1 MWETVQNFIS
11 PSQFIPHG
19 HCYLWKPSLVGLHLV
34 SDLLIAIAY
43 FSIPSLLIYF
53 VCKRKD
59 VPFHKVF
66 FLFSAFIILCGLG
79 HLLEVWTLWHPAYW
93 LTGIESAFTALVSCY
108 TALQMVN
115 LLPQFLALRTP
126 EQLEALN
133 AELEREIVEKQNA
146 ELALR
151 QAYEELE
158 IRVQERTF
166 ELTAANQA
174 LETEIRERI
183 AAELALRE
191 SEVRLKTNKD
201 FLDRVLNALSDP
213 IFVKNRQHRW
223 TMFNEAFCQLIG
235 YPREE
240 LMNKSDYDFLLPE
253 EAAACW
259 QYDDLVFTTGIEHE
273 MEEELTDRSGKIHTI
288 LTKKIAFED
297 RDNEQVLVGII
308 RDISDRKRAEL
319 ALQQQAAAMAAVN
332 DGIAIIDGEDKYVYL
347 NEAYV
352 RLFGYKSEQELLGET
367 WQNLYEISEIERF
380 KKELATEFA
389 KSGNCR
395 LEVTG
400 KRQNGSYFPQEMTMT
415 KIDDNSS
422 VCVVRDISDRKKVE
436 STLREIADRERAIAR
451 VIQRMRQTLD
461 IQQIF
466 SATTQEL
473 RQAVQCDRVLVY
485 RFNPDWS
492 GELVAES
499 VAKGWNLLVDQQ
511 STQKE
516 LTQQT
521 ELTKVAVSK
530 EECTIKTLDSADN
543 QIQDTYLQETQGG
556 IYRSGTSY
564 RCVTDIYTANFDDCY
579 LELLAKLQARAY
591 IVVPIFCGNQLWGLL
606 ATYQNSA
613 PRKWQEAEIK
623 MVVQIGNQLGVAL
636 QQAELL
642 TKTQQQ
648 SVELM
653 KAKEIADAANRAKSE
668 FLANMSHEL
677 RTPLNAILGFTQVMN
692 RDKTLANEHQESLGI
707 ISRSGEHLLELIN
720 EILEMSKIEAGRVTL
735 NENDF
740 DLHCL
745 LANLEEMFKLKAQ
758 NKHLN
763 LNFNCNSEVPKYIK
777 TDEAKLRQVLINLLS
792 NGIKFT
798 EFGYVDL
805 QVYLEN
811 QSLQQLET
819 TQLLFEISD
828 TGPGIASDE
837 LAELFTSFAQ
847 TTTGL
852 NSGTGTGL
860 GLSISKRFV
869 ELMGGEIVVQSEL
882 GIGSKFTFKIPVK
895 IVRFPQKINA
905 NVETRKIIGLAP
917 NQPNYRI
924 LIVEDKVTNR
934 LLLFKLLTSLGFSVK
949 EAENGQQAI
958 DMWEAWEPHLIW
970 MDMRMPIMNG
980 YEATKR
986 IKNHLKGQATV
997 IIALTASAF
1006 EEDRQVILSAGC
1018 DDFVRKPFQEQE
1030 LLAKISQH
1038 LGVKYIYEEETIK
1051 QTVAPV
1057 KDDSLISS
1065 LQMMPIQWL
1074 ANLYHAAAQGSDNLI
1089 GELIQQIPQEMS
1101 VLSSTLSNLVEN
1113 FQFEQIMQL
1122 TQRISKD

>member
-1 MWETVQNFIS
+1 MWEIIKNFTS

-19 HCYLWKPSLVGLHLV
+19 HCYLWKPQLVGLHLV

-93 LTGIESAFTALVSCY
+93 LTGIENALTALVSCY

-115 LLPQFLALRTP
+115 LLPQFLALQTP

-133 AELEREIVEKQNA
+133 VELQREIIERQKA
-146 ELALR
+146 EFALR

-166 ELTAANQA
+166 ELTAANMA
-174 LETEIRERI
+174 LETEIKERV

-191 SEVRLKTNKD
+191 SEARLKTNKD

-213 IFVKNRQHRW
+213 IFVKDQEHCW
-223 TMFNEAFCQLIG
+223 TMVNDAFCQLMG
-235 YPREE
+235 HSREE
-240 LMNKSDYDFLLPE
+240 LIGKSDYDFLSPA
-253 EAAACW
+253 EATVFW
-259 QYDDLVFTTGIEHE
+259 QYDDLVFSSGTEQE
-273 MEEELTDRSGKIHTI
+273 REEEITDSLGNVHTL
-288 LTKKIAFED
+288 LTKKIAFQDEKD
-297 RDNEQVLVGII
+297 EQVLVGII
-308 RDISDRKRAEL
+308 RDISDRKSAEL

-332 DGIAIIDGEDKYVYL
+332 DGIAIVDAEDRYVYL

-352 RLFGYKSEQELLGET
+352 RIYGYENERDLLGT
-367 WQNLYEISEIERF
+367 NWRNLYDKNELERF
-380 KKELATEFA
+380 ERDLIPEFA
-389 KSGNCR
+389 KYGNCR
-395 LEVTG
+395 IEATG
-400 KRQNGSYFPQEMTMT
+400 RRKNGSFFPQEKSMT
-415 KIDDNSS
+415 KIDENSS
-422 VCVVRDISDRKKVE
+422 VCVVRDISERKKVE

-461 IQQIF
+461 IKQIF

-473 RQAVQCDRVLVY
+473 RQAVHCDRVLVY

-499 VAKGWNLLVDQQ
+499 VAAGWDLLVESQQ
-511 STQKE
+511 PV
-516 LTQQT
+516 LA
-521 ELTKVAVSK
+521 KVAVGTEDCSV
-530 EECTIKTLDSADN
+530 KTLDSVDN
-543 QIQDTYLQETQGG
+543 QIQDTYLQENQGG

-579 LELLAKLQARAY
+579 LELLGKLQARAY
-591 IVVPIFCGNQLWGLL
+591 IIVPIFCGNQLWGLL
-606 ATYQNSA
+606 ASYQNSA
-613 PRKWQEAEIK
+613 PRQWQEAEIK

-642 TKTQQQ
+642 AKTQQQ

-653 KAKEIADAANRAKSE
+653 KAKEAADAANRAKSE

-692 RDKTLANEHQESLGI
+692 RDRTLATEHQESLGI

-735 NENDF
+735 NENSF

-745 LANLEEMFKLKAQ
+745 LDSLEEMFKLKADSKQ
-758 NKHLN
+758 LKLT
-763 LNFNCNSEVPKYIK
+763 FEYNSQVPQYIK

-792 NGIKFT
+792 NAIKFT
-798 EFGYVDL
+798 QIGSVTLRVEM
-805 QVYLEN
+805 EN
-811 QSLQQLET
+811 NAPTELET
-819 TQLLFEISD
+819 TQLFFEVSD
-828 TGPGIASDE
+828 TGSGIGANE
-837 LAELFTSFAQ
+837 LSQLFTPFAQ
-847 TTTGL
+847 TTSGL

-860 GLSISKRFV
+860 GLSISQRFV
-869 ELMGGEIVVQSEL
+869 EIMGGKIFVSSEL
-882 GIGSKFTFKIPVK
+882 GFGAKFSFKIPVK
-895 IVRFPQKINA
+895 IGQSTQKPRINSQK
-905 NVETRKIIGLAP
+905 RKIIGLAP
-917 NQPNYRI
+917 NQQNYRI
-924 LIVEDKVTNR
+924 LVVEDKLNNR
-934 LLLFKLLTSLGFSVK
+934 LLLIKLLTSLGFAVQ
-949 EAENGQQAI
+949 EAENGQQALA
-958 DMWEAWEPHLIW
+958 MWEAWEPHLIL
-970 MDMRMPIMNG
+970 MDMRMPVMNG
-980 YEATKR
+980 YEATR
-986 IKNHLKGQATV
+986 QIKKYLHGQATV

-1006 EEDRQVILSAGC
+1006 EEDRKVILSTGC

-1030 LLAKISQH
+1030 LLEKISNH
-1038 LGVKYIYEEETIK
+1038 LGIKYVYEQEGIK
-1051 QTVAPV
+1051 DAVVPV
-1057 KDDSLISS
+1057 KDDSLISC
-1065 LQMMPIQWL
+1065 LQMMPIEWTE
-1074 ANLYHAAAQGSDNLI
+1074 NLYYAAAQGSDNLI
-1089 GELIQQIPQEMS
+1089 LELIKQIPQEIS
-1101 VLSSTLSNLVEN
+1101 VLSDALSNLVEN
-1113 FQFEQIMQL
+1113 FQFEQIMALMQK
-1122 TQRISKD
+1122 IGKS